1 MISLK
6 WSCLWS
12 TWEVEMKCTL
22 HSVWKM
28 ISFKFCPG
36 KCYIY
41 MGGHLAWVH
50 LQYSARVGMLLLTKM
65 EIMVHTKYFFQGLC
79 EELFLKNWP
88 YKHRGFYSSCGS
100 IPVLALGG
108 KPSSYE
114 RCHCYCIPDSKNFH
128 FTIVQKYRLNC
139 GAHSD
144 TQVSDTK

>member
-1 MISLK
+1 MILFVEYLRSWNEMYFALCMK
-6 WSCLWS
+6 NDLFQILPRQMLYLYGWTFGLSTSAVLSSC
-12 TWEVEMKCTL
+12 
-22 HSVWKM
+22 
-28 ISFKFCPG
+28 
-36 KCYIY
+36 
-41 MGGHLAWVH
+41 
-50 LQYSARVGMLLLTKM
+50 VGMLLLTKV

-100 IPVLALGG
+100 IPMLALGG

-139 GAHSD
+139 DAHSD
-144 TQVSDTK
+144 TQVSYTK